1 MRKLLVLL
9 LLAVLTLSGTALAQ
23 DAGMPEVFCGGL
35 SDEDCA
41 LLEESHTAMAG
52 ITEAAF
58 DLFVDL
64 RVPDEDSGET
74 LTLSLVGSGGFSGG
88 TAGGADMM
96 GMPSAADV
104 QELIGKLRDF
114 SGQLTLTLTLPQEAT
129 GGGPDSLTLDLRLV
143 EGFAYLNLDELQPL
157 FGDPEMTGWG
167 GLDVASLLSAIVEE
181 QPEIFSQ
188 MGAMTGGIDPSLY
201 ARFSDP
207 EFFGQYVTVTR
218 TDDGSGDVATFETRI
233 DMAALMASPEF
244 REVMREQAEAAGEDF
259 DEEDLDEALAMNAQL
274 FQNANFVATQDIGT
288 NDALTRSM
296 RIEFDLDIAAAMAAV
311 EAMEGDDLDD
321 DDVSEMPSEPL
332 QMTMMINF
340 SYEDL
345 PEITA
350 PENAQIVPYES
361 LLQSFGAMMGPGAMG
376 GMGGMDDD
384 DAGAEALEMTPT
396 PTSAG

>member
-1 MRKLLVLL
+1 MRKWLVLL

-52 ITEAAF
+52 VTEAAF
-58 DLFVDL
+58 DLFVDV
-64 RVPDEDSGET
+64 RVPDEDTGELIT
-74 LTLSLVGSGGFSGG
+74 FSLVGSGGFAGLTG
-88 TAGGADMM
+88 GGADMM

-104 QELIGKLRDF
+104 QELIAKLRDF
-114 SGQLTLTLTLPQEAT
+114 SGQLTLTLTLPAELAS
-129 GGGPDSLTLDLRLV
+129 GGPESLTLDVRLV

-167 GLDVASLLSAIVEE
+167 GLDLASLLSAIVEE

-188 MGAMTGGIDPSLY
+188 MGAMAGGVDPSLY
-201 ARFSDP
+201 GRFSDP
-207 EFFGQYVTVTR
+207 EFFGQYMTITR
-218 TDDGSGDVATFETRI
+218 TDDGSGDVATFETRL
-233 DMAALMASPEF
+233 DLGALMASPEF
-244 REVMREQAEAAGEDF
+244 RELMREQAEAAGEEF
-259 DEEDLDEALAMNAQL
+259 DEAELDEAIEMNAQM
-274 FQNANFVATQDIGT
+274 FQDANFVAYQDIGID
-288 NDALTRSM
+288 DALIRST
-296 RIEFDLDIAAAMAAV
+296 RIEFDFDFAAAMAAA
-311 EAMEGDDLDD
+311 EAMDD
-321 DDVSEMPSEPL
+321 DDAGEDDDQDEVMSAPFQVTVMVNL
-332 QMTMMINF
+332 T
-340 SYEDL
+340 YEDL

-376 GMGGMDDD
+376 SMD